1 MTSEN
6 YISYFRPD
14 IDAMEGYAPGEQL
27 NVPELIKLNTN
38 ENPFPPCP
46 GVFQTLASVDPARLR
61 LYPNPTSDPVRDEI
75 AKMFGLTR
83 DHVIACNGSDDTLSI
98 TVRCFSSASL
108 PIACLRPSYTLYPTL
123 AELHGAPVKY
133 IDLTDDFGLP
143 DDILSQLEG
152 TNLFLIARPNA
163 PTGNNVPRELMEKIC
178 ANYKGMVLI
187 DEAYADFASNNCA
200 DFVTR
205 FPNVIV
211 SRTFSKSRSLA
222 GLRFGF
228 ALAHPRTIAGMM
240 KMKDSYNVSY
250 LTQTLAIAAL
260 RDTEYFT
267 DCVDKIRMAREM
279 LLTGL
284 LDLGFEVVPSE
295 TNFLFAAPPDGDG
308 ERCFRELRARNILVR
323 YFPYPRT
330 KRYVRI
336 SIGTSNQVVK
346 LWAVLAEIYGDH
358 KK

>member
-1 MTSEN
+1 MKSDK
-6 YISYFRPD
+6 YISYFRKD
-14 IDAMEGYAPGEQL
+14 IDRMEGYTPGEQL
-27 NVPELIKLNTN
+27 NIPELIKLNTN

-46 GVFQTLASVDPARLR
+46 GVFQALASVDPAVLR

-75 AKMFGLTR
+75 AKMFDLTR
-83 DHVIACNGSDDTLSI
+83 DNVIACNGSDDTLSI
-98 TVRCFSSASL
+98 TVRCFSSADL

-123 AELHGAPVKY
+123 AALHGAPVKY
-133 IDLTDDFGLP
+133 IDLTDDFGMP
-143 DDILSQLEG
+143 DDVLKQLEG

-163 PTGNNVPRELMEKIC
+163 PTGNSFPRELMEKIC
-178 ANYKGMVLI
+178 AEYKGMVLI
-187 DEAYADFASNNCA
+187 DEAYADFASDNCA
-200 DFVTR
+200 DFVKR

-228 ALAHPRTIAGMM
+228 ALAHPRTIEGMM

-260 RDTEYFT
+260 RDKEYFE
-267 DCVDKIRMAREM
+267 DCVEKIRLARKM

-284 LDLGFEVVPSE
+284 RDLGFSVVPSE
-295 TNFLFAAPPDGDG
+295 TNFLFASPPDGDG

-336 SIGTSNQVVK
+336 SIGTSVQIVK
-346 LWAVLAEIYGDH
+346 VWAAMSQIYGA
-358 KK
+358 KS

>member
-1 MTSEN
+1 MKSDSYTSF
-6 YISYFRPD
+6 FRKD
-14 IDAMEGYAPGEQL
+14 IDRMEGYTPGEQL
-27 NVPELIKLNTN
+27 NIPELIKLNTN

-46 GVFQTLASVDPARLR
+46 GVFHALASVDPAVLR

-83 DHVIACNGSDDTLSI
+83 DNVIACNGSDDTLSI
-98 TVRCFSSASL
+98 TVRCFSSADL

-123 AELHGAPVKY
+123 AALHGAPVKY
-133 IDLTDDFGLP
+133 IDLTDDFGMP
-143 DDILSQLEG
+143 DDILKQLEG

-163 PTGNNVPRELMEKIC
+163 PTGNSFPRALMEEIC

-187 DEAYADFASNNCA
+187 DEAYADFASDNCA

-228 ALAHPRTIAGMM
+228 ALAHPRTIEGMM

-260 RDTEYFT
+260 RDKEYFE
-267 DCVDKIRMAREM
+267 DCVEKIRLAREM
-279 LLTGL
+279 LVAGL
-284 LDLGFEVVPSE
+284 RDLGFRVVPSE
-295 TNFLFAAPPDGDG
+295 TNFLFASPPDGDG

-330 KRYVRI
+330 KRFVRI
-336 SIGTSNQVVK
+336 SIGTSVQIVKVWAALSQV
-346 LWAVLAEIYGDH
+346 YGA
-358 KK
+358 KS

>member
-1 MTSEN
+1 MKSDP
-6 YISYFRPD
+6 YISYFRKD
-14 IDAMEGYAPGEQL
+14 IDGMEGYAPGEQL
-27 NVPELIKLNTN
+27 NIPELIKLNTN

-46 GVFQTLASVDPARLR
+46 GVFQALANVDPARLR

-83 DHVIACNGSDDTLSI
+83 DNVIACNGSDDTLSI
-98 TVRCFSSASL
+98 TVRCFSSATL

-123 AELHGAPVKY
+123 AALHGAPVKY
-133 IDLTDDFGLP
+133 IDLADDFGMP
-143 DDILSQLEG
+143 DDILEQLKG

-163 PTGNNVPRELMEKIC
+163 PTGNSFPRELMEKIC
-178 ANYKGMVLI
+178 ANYRGMVLI
-187 DEAYADFASNNCA
+187 DEAYADFAADNCA
-200 DFVTR
+200 DFVNR

-228 ALAHPRTIAGMM
+228 ALAHPRTIEGMM

-260 RDTEYFT
+260 RDTDYFT

-346 LWAVLAEIYGDH
+346 LWAVLAEIYGEH

>member
-1 MTSEN
+1 MTSDK
-6 YISYFRPD
+6 YISYFRKD
-14 IDAMEGYAPGEQL
+14 IDRMEGYAPGEQL
-27 NVPELIKLNTN
+27 NIPELIKLNTN

-46 GVFQTLASVDPARLR
+46 GVFQALASVDPAVLR

-83 DHVIACNGSDDTLSI
+83 DNVIACNGSDDTLSI
-98 TVRCFSSASL
+98 TVRCFSSARL

-123 AELHGAPVKY
+123 AALHGAPVKY
-133 IDLTDDFGLP
+133 IDLTADFGMP
-143 DDILSQLEG
+143 DDILKQLEG
-152 TNLFLIARPNA
+152 TNLFLVARPNA
-163 PTGNNVPRELMEKIC
+163 PTGNSFPRALMETIC
-178 ANYKGMVLI
+178 ANYRGMVLI
-187 DEAYADFASNNCA
+187 DEAYADFASDNCA

-228 ALAHPRTIAGMM
+228 ALAHPRTIEGMM

-260 RDTEYFT
+260 RDREYFE
-267 DCVDKIRMAREM
+267 DCVEKIRLAREM
-279 LLTGL
+279 LVAGL
-284 LDLGFEVVPSE
+284 RDLGFEVVPSE
-295 TNFLFAAPPDGDG
+295 TNFLFASPPDGDG

-336 SIGTSNQVVK
+336 SIGTSVQIVK
-346 LWAVLAEIYGDH
+346 VWSVLSQIYGA
-358 KK
+358 KS

>member
-1 MTSEN
+1 MNSDR
-6 YISYFRPD
+6 YISYFRKD
-14 IDAMEGYAPGEQL
+14 IDGMDGYAPGEQL
-27 NVPELIKLNTN
+27 NIPELIKLNTN

-46 GVFQTLASVDPARLR
+46 GVFQALSSVDPERLR

-75 AKMFGLTR
+75 AQMFGLTR

-98 TVRCFSSASL
+98 AVRCFSSADL
-108 PIACLRPSYTLYPTL
+108 PVACLRPSYTLYPTL
-123 AELHGAPVKY
+123 AALHGAPVRY

-143 DDILSQLEG
+143 DDILKQLEG

-163 PTGNNVPRELMEKIC
+163 PTGNSFPRALMEKIC
-178 ANYKGMVLI
+178 ASYKGMVLI
-187 DEAYADFASNNCA
+187 DEAYADFASDNCA

-205 FPNVIV
+205 FPNAIV

-250 LTQTLAIAAL
+250 LTQTLAVAAL
-260 RDTEYFT
+260 RDREYFEE
-267 DCVDKIRMAREM
+267 CVEKIRLAREM
-279 LLTGL
+279 LRTGL
-284 LDLGFEVVPSE
+284 LKLGFEVVPSE

-330 KRYVRI
+330 KRFVRI
-336 SIGTSNQVVK
+336 SIGTSVQIVK
-346 LWAVLAEIYGDH
+346 VWSELSKIYG
-358 KK
+358 KKP

>member
-1 MTSEN
+1 MNSDK
-6 YISYFRPD
+6 YISYFRKD
-14 IDAMEGYAPGEQL
+14 IDRMEGYAPGEQL
-27 NVPELIKLNTN
+27 NIPELIKLNTN

-46 GVFQTLASVDPARLR
+46 GVFQALASVDPAVLR

-83 DHVIACNGSDDTLSI
+83 DNVIACNGSDDTLSI
-98 TVRCFSSASL
+98 TVRCFSSAEL

-123 AELHGAPVKY
+123 AALHGAPVKY
-133 IDLTDDFGLP
+133 IDLTDDFGMP
-143 DDILSQLEG
+143 DDILKQLEG
-152 TNLFLIARPNA
+152 TNLFLVARPNA
-163 PTGNNVPRELMEKIC
+163 PTGNSFPRALMEKIC

-187 DEAYADFASNNCA
+187 DEAYADFASDNCA

-228 ALAHPRTIAGMM
+228 ALAHPRTIEGMM

-260 RDTEYFT
+260 RDREYFE
-267 DCVDKIRMAREM
+267 DCVEKIRLAREM
-279 LLTGL
+279 LVAGL
-284 LDLGFEVVPSE
+284 RDLGFEVVPSE
-295 TNFLFAAPPDGDG
+295 TNFLFASPPDGDG

-336 SIGTSNQVVK
+336 SIGTSVQIVK
-346 LWAVLAEIYGDH
+346 VWAVLSQIYGA
-358 KK
+358 KS

>member
-1 MTSEN
+1 MSSDN
-6 YISYFRPD
+6 YISYFRRD

-98 TVRCFSSASL
+98 TVRCFSSAKL

-143 DDILSQLEG
+143 DDILEQLEG

-163 PTGNNVPRELMEKIC
+163 PTGNNFPRVLLETIC

-187 DEAYADFASNNCA
+187 DEAYADFATDNCA

-250 LTQTLAIAAL
+250 LTQMLAVAAL
-260 RDTEYFT
+260 RDLDYFK
-267 DCVDKIRMAREM
+267 DCVAKILTARQM
-279 LLTGL
+279 LVDGL
-284 LDLGFEVVPSE
+284 HKLGFEVVPSE
-295 TNFLFAAPPDGDG
+295 TNFLFASPPDQNG

-323 YFPYPRT
+323 YFSYPRT

-336 SIGTSNQVVK
+336 SVGTIEQT
-346 LWAVLAEIYGDH
+346 ARVLSALSEIYGAQS
-358 KK
+358 

>member
-1 MTSEN
+1 MTPDR
-6 YISYFRPD
+6 YISYFRKD
-14 IDAMEGYAPGEQL
+14 IDRMEGYAPGEQL
-27 NVPELIKLNTN
+27 NIPELIKLNTN

-46 GVFQTLASVDPARLR
+46 GVFQALSSVDPERLR

-83 DHVIACNGSDDTLSI
+83 DNVIACNGSDDTLSI
-98 TVRCFSSASL
+98 TVRCFSSADL

-123 AELHGAPVKY
+123 AALHGAPVRY
-133 IDLTDDFGLP
+133 IDLNDDFSLP
-143 DDILSQLEG
+143 DDILKQLEG

-163 PTGNNVPRELMEKIC
+163 PTGNSFPRALMEKIC
-178 ANYKGMVLI
+178 AGYKGMVLI
-187 DEAYADFASNNCA
+187 DEAYADFAADNCA
-200 DFVTR
+200 DFVSR

-260 RDTEYFT
+260 RDRDYFE
-267 DCVDKIRMAREM
+267 DCVEKIRLAREM
-279 LLTGL
+279 LRTGL
-284 LDLGFEVVPSE
+284 LKLGFEVVPSE
-295 TNFLFAAPPDGDG
+295 TNFLFASPPDGDG

-330 KRYVRI
+330 KRFVRI
-336 SIGTSNQVVK
+336 SIGTSVQIVK
-346 LWAVLAEIYGDH
+346 VWSELSTIYG
-358 KK
+358 KKP

>member
-1 MTSEN
+1 MKSDP
-6 YISYFRPD
+6 YISYFRKD
-14 IDAMEGYAPGEQL
+14 IDGMEGYAPGEQL
-27 NVPELIKLNTN
+27 NIPELIKLNTN

-46 GVFQTLASVDPARLR
+46 GVFQALASIDPARLR

-83 DHVIACNGSDDTLSI
+83 DNVIACNGSDDTLSI
-98 TVRCFSSASL
+98 TVRCFSSATL

-123 AELHGAPVKY
+123 AALHGAPVKY
-133 IDLTDDFGLP
+133 IDLADDFGMP
-143 DDILSQLEG
+143 DDILDQLKG

-163 PTGNNVPRELMEKIC
+163 PTGNSFPRELMEKIC
-178 ANYKGMVLI
+178 ANYRGMVLI
-187 DEAYADFASNNCA
+187 DEAYADFAADNCA
-200 DFVTR
+200 DFVNR

-228 ALAHPRTIAGMM
+228 ALAHRRTIEGMM

-250 LTQTLAIAAL
+250 LTQMLAIAAL
-260 RDTEYFT
+260 RDTDYFT
-267 DCVDKIRMAREM
+267 DCVDKIRMAREL

-346 LWAVLAEIYGDH
+346 LWAVLSELYGEP

>member
-1 MTSEN
+1 MTPEN
-6 YISYFRPD
+6 YVSYFRKD
-14 IDAMEGYAPGEQL
+14 IDRMEGYAPGEQL

-46 GVFQTLASVDPARLR
+46 GVFQALASVDPAVLR

-98 TVRCFSSASL
+98 TVRCFSSAGL

-123 AELHGAPVKY
+123 AALHGAPVKY
-133 IDLTDDFGLP
+133 IELTDDFGMP
-143 DDILSQLEG
+143 EDILKQLEG

-163 PTGNNVPRELMEKIC
+163 PTGNSFPRALMEEIC
-178 ANYKGMVLI
+178 SNYKGMVLI
-187 DEAYADFASNNCA
+187 DEAYADFASDNCA

-205 FPNVIV
+205 FPNVII

-260 RDTEYFT
+260 RDREYFE
-267 DCVDKIRMAREM
+267 DCVEKIRLAREM
-279 LLTGL
+279 LLAGL

-295 TNFLFAAPPDGDG
+295 TNFLFASPPDRDG

-323 YFPYPRT
+323 HFPYPRT
-330 KRYVRI
+330 KRFVRI
-336 SIGTSNQVVK
+336 SIGTSVQIVK
-346 LWAVLAEIYGDH
+346 VWAVLSKLYGA
-358 KK
+358 KP

>member
-1 MTSEN
+1 MNSDR
-6 YISYFRPD
+6 YISYFRKD
-14 IDAMEGYAPGEQL
+14 IDGMDGYAPGEQL
-27 NVPELIKLNTN
+27 NIPELIKLNTN

-46 GVFQTLASVDPARLR
+46 GVFQALSSVDPERLR

-75 AKMFGLTR
+75 AQMFGLTR

-98 TVRCFSSASL
+98 AVRCFSSADL
-108 PIACLRPSYTLYPTL
+108 PVACLRPSYTLYPTL
-123 AELHGAPVKY
+123 AALHGAPVRY

-143 DDILSQLEG
+143 DDILKQLEG

-163 PTGNNVPRELMEKIC
+163 PTGNSFPHAMMEKIC
-178 ANYKGMVLI
+178 AEYKGMVLI
-187 DEAYADFASNNCA
+187 DEAYADFASDNCA

-205 FPNVIV
+205 FPNAII

-260 RDTEYFT
+260 RDREYFEE
-267 DCVDKIRMAREM
+267 CVEKIRLAREM
-279 LLTGL
+279 LRTGL
-284 LDLGFEVVPSE
+284 LKLGFEVVPSE

-330 KRYVRI
+330 KRFVRI
-336 SIGTSNQVVK
+336 SIGTSVQIVK
-346 LWAVLAEIYGDH
+346 VWSELSKIYG
-358 KK
+358 KKP

>member
-1 MTSEN
+1 MKSDT
-6 YISYFRPD
+6 YTSYFRRD
-14 IDAMEGYAPGEQL
+14 IDEMEGYTPGEQL
-27 NVPELIKLNTN
+27 NIPELIKLNTN

-46 GVFQTLASVDPARLR
+46 GVFQALANVDPERLR

-83 DHVIACNGSDDTLSI
+83 DNVIACNGSDDTLSI
-98 TVRCFSSASL
+98 TVRCFSSATL

-123 AELHGAPVKY
+123 AALHGAPVKY
-133 IDLTDDFGLP
+133 IDLADDFGMP
-143 DDILSQLEG
+143 ADILDQLKG

-163 PTGNNVPRELMEKIC
+163 PTGNSFPRELMEKIC
-178 ANYKGMVLI
+178 ANYRGMVLI
-187 DEAYADFASNNCA
+187 DEAYADFAADNCA
-200 DFVTR
+200 DFVNR

-228 ALAHPRTIAGMM
+228 ALAHRRTIEGMM

>member
-1 MTSEN
+1 MNSDR
-6 YISYFRPD
+6 YISYFRKD
-14 IDAMEGYAPGEQL
+14 IDGMDGYAPGEQL
-27 NVPELIKLNTN
+27 NIPELIKLNTN

-46 GVFQTLASVDPARLR
+46 GVFQALSSVDPERLR

-75 AKMFGLTR
+75 AQMFGLTR

-98 TVRCFSSASL
+98 AVRCFSSADL
-108 PIACLRPSYTLYPTL
+108 PVACLRPSYTLYPTL
-123 AELHGAPVKY
+123 AALHGAPVRY

-143 DDILSQLEG
+143 DDILKQLEG

-163 PTGNNVPRELMEKIC
+163 PTGNSFPRDLMEKIC

-187 DEAYADFASNNCA
+187 DEAYADFASDNCA

-205 FPNVIV
+205 FPNAII

-250 LTQTLAIAAL
+250 LTQTLAVAAL
-260 RDTEYFT
+260 RDREYFEE
-267 DCVDKIRMAREM
+267 CVEKIRLAREM
-279 LLTGL
+279 LRTGL
-284 LDLGFEVVPSE
+284 LKLGFEVVPSE

-330 KRYVRI
+330 KRFVRI
-336 SIGTSNQVVK
+336 SIGTSVQIVK
-346 LWAVLAEIYGDH
+346 VWSELSKIYG
-358 KK
+358 KKP

>member
-1 MTSEN
+1 MTPDR
-6 YISYFRPD
+6 YTSYFRKD
-14 IDAMEGYAPGEQL
+14 IDRMDGYAPGEQL
-27 NVPELIKLNTN
+27 NIPELIKLNTN

-46 GVFQTLASVDPARLR
+46 GVFQAMSSIDPERLR
-61 LYPNPTSDPVRDEI
+61 LYPNPTSDSVRDEI

-83 DHVIACNGSDDTLSI
+83 DNVIACNGSDDTLSI
-98 TVRCFSSASL
+98 TVRCFSSSDL

-123 AELHGAPVKY
+123 AELHGAPVRY

-143 DDILSQLEG
+143 DDILEQLEG

-163 PTGNNVPRELMEKIC
+163 PTGNSFPRATMERIC

-187 DEAYADFASNNCA
+187 DEAYADFASDNCA
-200 DFVTR
+200 DFVSR

-228 ALAHPRTIAGMM
+228 ALAHPRTIVGMM

-250 LTQTLAIAAL
+250 LTQMLAIAAL
-260 RDTEYFT
+260 QDKQYFT
-267 DCVDKIRMAREM
+267 DCVEKIRLAREM
-279 LLTGL
+279 LRSGL
-284 LDLGFEVVPSE
+284 LGLGFEVVPSE

-308 ERCFRELRARNILVR
+308 ERCFRELRANNILVR

-336 SIGTSNQVVK
+336 SIGTSVQVVK
-346 LWAVLAEIYGDH
+346 VWSVLSQIYGA
-358 KK
+358 KS

>member
-1 MTSEN
+1 MKSDKYT
-6 YISYFRPD
+6 SYFRKD
-14 IDAMEGYAPGEQL
+14 IDRMEGYTPGEQL
-27 NVPELIKLNTN
+27 NIPELIKLNTN

-46 GVFQTLASVDPARLR
+46 GVFQTLASVDPAVLR

-83 DHVIACNGSDDTLSI
+83 DNVIACNGSDDTLSI
-98 TVRCFSSASL
+98 TVRCFSSADL

-123 AELHGAPVKY
+123 AALHGAPVKY
-133 IDLTDDFGLP
+133 IDLTDDFGMP
-143 DDILSQLEG
+143 DDVLKQLEG

-163 PTGNNVPRELMEKIC
+163 PTGNSFPRELMEKIC
-178 ANYKGMVLI
+178 AEYKGMVLI
-187 DEAYADFASNNCA
+187 DEAYADFASDNCA
-200 DFVTR
+200 DFVKR

-228 ALAHPRTIAGMM
+228 ALAHPRTIEGMM

-260 RDTEYFT
+260 RDKEYFE
-267 DCVDKIRMAREM
+267 DCVEKIRLARKM

-284 LDLGFEVVPSE
+284 RDLGFSVVPSE
-295 TNFLFAAPPDGDG
+295 TNFLFASPPDGDG

-336 SIGTSNQVVK
+336 SIGTSVQIVNV
-346 LWAVLAEIYGDH
+346 WAAMSQIYGA
-358 KK
+358 KS

>member
-1 MTSEN
+1 MTPDR
-6 YISYFRPD
+6 YISYFRKD
-14 IDAMEGYAPGEQL
+14 IDRMDGYAPGEQL
-27 NVPELIKLNTN
+27 NIPELIKLNTN

-46 GVFQTLASVDPARLR
+46 GVFQALSSIDPERLR

-98 TVRCFSSASL
+98 TVRCFSSADL

-123 AELHGAPVKY
+123 AALHGAPVRY

-143 DDILSQLEG
+143 DDILEQLKG

-163 PTGNNVPRELMEKIC
+163 PTGNSFPRAMMEYIC
-178 ANYKGMVLI
+178 ENYKGMVLI
-187 DEAYADFASNNCA
+187 DEAYADFASDNCA
-200 DFVTR
+200 DFVMR

-250 LTQTLAIAAL
+250 LTQMLAIAAL
-260 RDTEYFT
+260 QDRKYFEE
-267 DCVDKIRMAREM
+267 CVEKIRLAREM

-295 TNFLFAAPPDGDG
+295 TNFLFASPPDRDG

-336 SIGTSNQVVK
+336 SIGTSVQIVK
-346 LWAVLAEIYGDH
+346 VWAVLSKIYGA
-358 KK
+358 KA